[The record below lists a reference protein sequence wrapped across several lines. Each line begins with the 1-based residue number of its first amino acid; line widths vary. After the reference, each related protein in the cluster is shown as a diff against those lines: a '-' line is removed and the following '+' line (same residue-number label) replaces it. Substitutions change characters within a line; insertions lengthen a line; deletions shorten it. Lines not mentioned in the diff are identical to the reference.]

1 MNQRF
6 DMIWFGRM
14 GLNREG
20 KTATQGCETK
30 RGAHR
35 KGPYTHFFWL
45 VTEGTLTEP
54 VARSRGSM
62 PAVDP
67 RVLAGSSRAEAPVN
81 FSSSGGSCDFFK
93 SSPY

>member
-20 KTATQGCETK
+20 KTATQGCEAK
-30 RGAHR
+30 HGGAGQGRPKHTLFGSLPR
-35 KGPYTHFFWL
+35 EF
-45 VTEGTLTEP
+45 VTNP
-54 VARSRGSM
+54 KAPSRGGV

-67 RVLAGSSRAEAPVN
+67 RVFSGHSTAEAVAN
-81 FSSSGGSCDFFK
+81 FSS
-93 SSPY
+93 